1 MTAGYRKR
9 ISGHVV
15 DGVAY
20 ISGLSTRKFKS
31 AFCRVVSNI
40 KRNAFCAMSLLTL
53 ESCNKIIVRRDS
65 KDSCYS
71 EEMTEDLSAT
81 NIDDCCRLSPLAT
94 LSPVSRKSSGSDSA
108 VSMEYEG
115 ELSGVSYL

>member
-1 MTAGYRKR
+1 
-9 ISGHVV
+9 
-15 DGVAY
+15 
-20 ISGLSTRKFKS
+20 
-31 AFCRVVSNI
+31 
-40 KRNAFCAMSLLTL
+40 MSLLTL
-53 ESCNKIIVRRDS
+53 ESCNKIIIRRDS

-115 ELSGVSYL
+115 ELSGVSYLQNYVKGLRVFAKDVVVSFRLKLVLSLFAFSF